1 MCPSEVSDVEHSLW
15 QAYKDDGVVVWG
27 VAAAREPLDD
37 VVTFAEQYGLTFPIL
52 HDETGKIGEQYAQ
65 ELAFPTAAFPQDW
78 VIGVDGTVVY
88 ANNGFELDAM
98 VTAIEGEL
106 D

>member
-1 MCPSEVSDVEHSLW
+1 MCPSEVSDIEHSIW
-15 QAYKDDGVVVWG
+15 RKYGGDVVVWG
-27 VAAAREPLDD
+27 ISSTREGAQALT
-37 VVTFAEQYGLTFPIL
+37 TFAEQHGITYPIL
-52 HDETGKIGEQYAQ
+52 EDTDGSVHDQYAQ
-65 ELAFPTAAFPQDW
+65 ELAFVTAAYPQDW

-88 ANNGFELDAM
+88 MNNSFELEGM